1 MTVPQYALKISNIFR
16 REGTRQPSVNIPSD
30 GIFVDVPPCIPIILF
45 ISYDSVVIGFLP
57 DLFVGHGTVDPFGN
71 GSLVLAENDAERLP
85 LRDGCIPKHDDCVDM
100 IGHDDEFV
108 NGGVRE
114 VLWNFQKHLCGD
126 LPKSV

>member
-1 MTVPQYALKISNIFR
+1 MINW
-16 REGTRQPSVNIPSD
+16 N
-30 GIFVDVPPCIPIILF
+30 
-45 ISYDSVVIGFLP
+45 SVVIGFLP

-71 GSLVLAENDAERLP
+71 GSLVLTENDAERLP
-85 LRDGCIPKHDDCVDM
+85 LRDGCVPKDDDGVDM

-108 NGGVRE
+108 NGGVGE

>member
-57 DLFVGHGTVDPFGN
+57 DLFVGHGTYEKIDALRCVDF
-71 GSLVLAENDAERLP
+71 LVLSS
-85 LRDGCIPKHDDCVDM
+85 
-100 IGHDDEFV
+100 EF
-108 NGGVRE
+108 
-114 VLWNFQKHLCGD
+114 
-126 LPKSV
+126 